1 LVVTN
6 TGGGEQTFGVSW
18 NGKFVR
24 YTLPA
29 GAIATLTWDGTPPD
43 DGSID
48 PTKWYQ
54 TINQNSG
61 KCVDATDWGT
71 SNSTPV
77 QQWACSV
84 PAADN
89 QLWQF
94 RPTDS
99 GFYHV
104 VNRHG
109 QTMAWDVTGGP
120 DATSDRVPI
129 QLWAYA
135 GGTNQQWQPTALG
148 GGYYT
153 FAARHSGKCLD
164 VTDVSTSD
172 GTRLQQWTCTD
183 GPAQSFRLAAQP

>member
-1 LVVTN
+1 
-6 TGGGEQTFGVSW
+6 
-18 NGKFVR
+18 
-24 YTLPA
+24 
-29 GAIATLTWDGTPPD
+29 
-43 DGSID
+43 
-48 PTKWYQ
+48 
-54 TINQNSG
+54 
-61 KCVDATDWGT
+61 
-71 SNSTPV
+71 
-77 QQWACSV
+77 
-84 PAADN
+84 
-89 QLWQF
+89 
-94 RPTDS
+94 
-99 GFYHV
+99 
-104 VNRHG
+104 
-109 QTMAWDVTGGP
+109 MAWDVTGGP